1 MAAKKIYFPESKD
14 VTIIKT
20 LTGEETM
27 GDMKVAIESY
37 RNVGQSVVWNTS
49 LIDVPQRLYLC
60 TVFVDAGEMT
70 IRVADI
76 VSGRMYIGP
85 YLEEET
91 IRQVLE
97 KAVDAYVS
105 ITVSA
110 ETQDGVTV
118 AGQTVYIHNGAD
130 ASAPV
135 SQSKPYD
142 GKPIVFLLG
151 KGMQYFVRITDDLS
165 GHFSPTTATGYAN
178 ASTSVT
184 LVYSDVSNV
193 TRLEDIAPALKAI
206 GSVEIA
212 KNTLVGKVFEDVWVD
227 YDAIGNGDAT
237 PANVENHPAWLDP
250 LVITNVEEVEDVD
263 GVKHIGAVLMRKYCG
278 RYDIVFDAPNT
289 ELATEETAQDG
300 IYYYGLEI
308 GQTSPTA
315 AKLTLLTL
323 SAGAEI
329 PYSSYEKIYR
339 NSVRDNSKN
348 IIQYGHNRYETSA
361 FRQYLNSAAPNG
373 EWWHQQHVGQKA
385 PTSNANYSGYK
396 RGCSSA
402 LLSCIKPVKRPVF
415 SNTAGDGGATYY
427 VCDDIFLPSCTEMF
441 GTSNPNE
448 GDYQY
453 RYWQG
458 IAGPDAQPADSAT
471 ALNTARKMIRINNK
485 ASTSA
490 SVVRLRSAYRSNS
503 YNVWYVYTSGILN
516 SYIASSAYAAAPACV
531 IY

>member
-1 MAAKKIYFPESKD
+1 MAKVKVYFPETKE
-14 VTIIKT
+14 VTIIKP
-20 LTGEETM
+20 LTGNETM
-27 GDMKVAIESY
+27 GEMKVAIETYYNS
-37 RNVGQSVVWNTS
+37 GQSVIYNTAAINVS
-49 LIDVPQRLYLC
+49 PRLYLC
-60 TVFVDAGEMT
+60 TIFIDMNKME
-70 IRVADI
+70 IRVVDT
-76 VSGRMYIGP
+76 VSGRLYLGP
-85 YLEEET
+85 YNEMET
-91 IRQVLE
+91 VNEVLE
-97 KAVDAYVS
+97 KAVDTYVS
-105 ITVSA
+105 ITVTA

-118 AGQTVYIHNGAD
+118 TGQTVFIHNGAD

-142 GKPIVFLLG
+142 GKPIVFLVG

-206 GSVEIA
+206 GDIETA
-212 KNTLVGKVFEDVWVD
+212 KNTLVGMVFEDVWVD
-227 YDAIGNGDAT
+227 WDATGNGDAT
-237 PANVENHPAWLDP
+237 PANVENHPAWMDP

-278 RYDIVFDAPNT
+278 RYHIVFDAPNT
-289 ELATEETAQDG
+289 ELATEETAQEG
-300 IYYYGLEI
+300 IYYYGLET

-323 SAGAEI
+323 TAGSEI

-339 NSVRDNSKN
+339 NSVRDTSKN

-361 FRQYLNSAAPNG
+361 FRQYLNSSAPKG
-373 EWWHQQHVGQKA
+373 EWWHQQHVGQTE

-415 SNTAGDGGATYY
+415 SNTACDGGATYY

-441 GTSNPNE
+441 GTSNANE

-458 IAGPDAQPADSAT
+458 VAGPDAQPADSAT
-471 ALNTARKMIRINNK
+471 TLNAVRKMIRINNK

-490 SVVRLRSAYRSNS
+490 SIVRLRSAFRSNS
-503 YNVWYVYTSGILN
+503 YSVWYVSSSGII
-516 SYIASSAYAAAPACV
+516 SYNTATNAYAAAPACV